1 MSSMTAEQVWAL
13 VKDWP
18 REAWPVM
25 SVSFRNESVVCGSS
39 VELVDGLRIPTPIA
53 AHAFVG
59 SGLAW
64 LVNEGH
70 MPEVY
75 RCAEGRGIR
84 GGVVRETMAEEET
97 LLQAVSSAVL
107 AASDERGGA

>member
-18 REAWPVM
+18 REA
-25 SVSFRNESVVCGSS
+25 R
-39 VELVDGLRIPTPIA
+39 VDGAYYSQDRQAICDGEGLVMLDHVAT
-53 AHAFVG
+53 HAFVG

-64 LVNEGH
+64 MVNEGY
-70 MPEVY
+70 MPEMY

-97 LLQAVSSAVL
+97 LLQAVSAAVL
-107 AASDERGGA
+107 AAAKEGA